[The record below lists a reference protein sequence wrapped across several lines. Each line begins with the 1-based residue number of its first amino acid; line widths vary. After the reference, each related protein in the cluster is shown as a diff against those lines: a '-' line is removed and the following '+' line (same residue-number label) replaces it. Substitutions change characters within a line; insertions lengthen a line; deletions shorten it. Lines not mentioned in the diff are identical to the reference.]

1 MASPKAKDKAK
12 AAAQAQPNLQDKKTN
27 APSSSSALW
36 FVVVPLIVALIGGAW
51 TTLAP
56 LGGLEA
62 ITRELTGGN
71 LSKNDSASTAYV
83 LKDKYE
89 SELMPITTQKLL
101 SPSPTKETC
110 ASLEIVG
117 DLTAVA
123 GIMDEGAH
131 ALREQNQVFLML
143 NGQNDGLRVHWE
155 PKQGCLQELAL
166 LAAQALGADVDEL
179 SNGVKLFTP
188 MGLPITT
195 PEQLDTEAGRIAH
208 VLLDFQIWVWPGIKI
223 GHEFEVEGVKVKT
236 LSMVP
241 KVFSIE
247 GFFTQEEADS
257 IIEQGLDRLSRSPVD
272 SPEAVDGYHSDRT
285 SFTAFLHDN
294 QFTRDFR
301 VRTAKLAR
309 LPSPSFVERMQLVRY
324 ETGQFFRK
332 HEDYFDSKQFIPKQ
346 EESLK
351 EFEAWTIWAGEK
363 LKSLRGTVDL
373 PRAYLPI
380 GELYPNFQDKS
391 RFQHALLR
399 GFMEDAAESDFFVN
413 HGDVEWKLWIEE
425 NLNNTADDIIG
436 PLMRDKGYMLAHII
450 KSWEKRVALPELKY
464 TIPRRPVSG
473 VSQYFRFIRWAK
485 ERVQDVMDED
495 LSAVPASI
503 RPEGADYPTYNMH
516 FQNILANYML
526 QDYSEE
532 LLVDLY
538 GREWYDWLVLNKENK
553 DVIIEALRSSPNIFD
568 RVVETWTKRAGD
580 KFVYS

>member
-1 MASPKAKDKAK
+1 MASPKAKDKPK
-12 AAAQAQPNLQDKKTN
+12 AEAQAQPKTTKPN
-27 APSSSSALW
+27 ASSSSALW

-62 ITRELTGGN
+62 ITREFTGAN
-71 LSKNDSASTAYV
+71 LSKNDSASATAYV

-101 SPSPTKETC
+101 SPSPIKENC
-110 ASLEIVG
+110 ATLELVG
-117 DLTAVA
+117 DLTSVA
-123 GIMDEGAH
+123 SVMEQA
-131 ALREQNQVFLML
+131 AQVLREQNQVFLML
-143 NGQNDGLRVHWE
+143 NGQNDGLHVRWE

-179 SNGVKLFTP
+179 SNGVKLFTQ

-195 PEQLDTEAGRIAH
+195 PEQLDAEAGRIAH
-208 VLLDFQIWVWPGIKI
+208 VLLDFQIWVWPGVKI
-223 GHEFEVEGVKVKT
+223 GYEFEVEGVKVKT

-241 KVFSIE
+241 KVFSVE

-285 SFTAFLHDN
+285 SYTAFLHDN

-351 EFEAWTIWAGEK
+351 EFEAWTIWASDK
-363 LKSLRGTVDL
+363 LKSLRDTVDL

-380 GELYPNFQDKS
+380 GELYPNFRDKG
-391 RFQHALLR
+391 RFQQALLR
-399 GFMEDAAESDFFVN
+399 GFMEDAAELDFFVN

-425 NLNNTADDIIG
+425 NLNNSADDIIG
-436 PLMRDKGYMLAHII
+436 PLMRDKGYMLPHII
-450 KSWEKRVALPELKY
+450 KSWEKRIALPELKY

-495 LSAVPASI
+495 LSAVPVSI
-503 RPEGADYPTYNMH
+503 RPEGDDYPTYNMH
-516 FQNILANYML
+516 FQNILAKYVL
-526 QDYSEE
+526 QDNTEE

-538 GREWYDWLVLNKENK
+538 GREWYDWLVLNKDNK
-553 DVIIEALRSSPNIFD
+553 DVIVEALRSSPNIFD
-568 RVVETWTKRAGD
+568 KVIESWTKRAGE
-580 KFVYS
+580 KFAYS